1 MDLSTYIQF
10 FISLIALVNPIGAI
24 PVFYSLTA
32 DISEDE
38 QKKMILITST
48 AIMIMLLISLFIGN
62 AILAAF
68 SISIDSFRI
77 AGGIVIASIAMTM
90 ISGKIGEHKM
100 NKEEKKI
107 DVESYTNL
115 AIVPLAVP
123 LMAGP
128 GSISA
133 SIVLGSSISGMM
145 GYVLGAISI
154 ILFCV
159 MVYCLLRY
167 SKPLMMKLG
176 RTGANVITRIMG
188 LILLSLGVELIVVSC
203 RNLGVI
209 AAL

>member
-1 MDLSTYIQF
+1 MDLSTYVQF

-24 PVFYSLTA
+24 PVFYSMTA
-32 DISEDE
+32 DFPEDE
-38 QKKMILITST
+38 QKKMIFITSS
-48 AIMIMLLISLFIGN
+48 AIMIMLLVTLFFGN
-62 AILAAF
+62 AILSAF

-77 AGGIVIASIAMTM
+77 AGGLVIASIAMTM

-100 NKEEKKI
+100 NKEEKNM

-133 SIVLGSSISGMM
+133 AIVLGSNISGVM
-145 GYVLGAISI
+145 GYTLGAITI
-154 ILFCV
+154 ILFCIL
-159 MVYCLLRY
+159 VYCLLRY
-167 SKPLMMKLG
+167 SKPVMVKLG
-176 RTGANVITRIMG
+176 KTGANVITRIMG
-188 LILLSLGVELIVVSC
+188 LILFSLGVELVVIAC

-209 AAL
+209 A

>member
-1 MDLSTYIQF
+1 MDLSTYVQF

-24 PVFYSLTA
+24 PVFYSMTA
-32 DISEDE
+32 DFPEDE
-38 QKKMILITST
+38 QKKMIFITSS
-48 AIMIMLLISLFIGN
+48 AIMIMLLVTLFFGN
-62 AILAAF
+62 AILSAF

-77 AGGIVIASIAMTM
+77 AGGLVIASIAMTM

-100 NKEEKKI
+100 NKEEKNM

-133 SIVLGSSISGMM
+133 AIVLGSNISGVM
-145 GYVLGAISI
+145 GYALGAITI
-154 ILFCV
+154 ILFCIL
-159 MVYCLLRY
+159 VYCLLRY
-167 SKPLMMKLG
+167 SKPVMVKLG
-176 RTGANVITRIMG
+176 KTGANVITRIMG
-188 LILLSLGVELIVVSC
+188 LILFSLGVELVVIAC

-209 AAL
+209 A